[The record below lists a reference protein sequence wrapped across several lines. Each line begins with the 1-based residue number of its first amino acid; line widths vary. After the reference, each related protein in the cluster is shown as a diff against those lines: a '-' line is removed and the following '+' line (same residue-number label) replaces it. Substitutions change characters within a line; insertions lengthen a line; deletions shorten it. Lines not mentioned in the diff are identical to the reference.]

1 MSSAVIQAAEAALS
15 LPAADHG
22 DLVTALPFFLPAFL
36 IVGAILA
43 MRAVERRRQNDGDD
57 P

>member
-1 MSSAVIQAAEAALS
+1 MSSAAIQAAAAAMS

-22 DLVTALPFFLPAFL
+22 DLITALPFFLPAFL

-43 MRAVERRRQNDGDD
+43 LRAAERRRQNDGDD

>member
-1 MSSAVIQAAEAALS
+1 MSSAAIQAAGTALS

-22 DLVTALPFFLPAFL
+22 DLITALPFFLPAFL

>member
-1 MSSAVIQAAEAALS
+1 MNGVLEPISSAALS

-22 DLVTALPFFLPAFL
+22 DIVSTLPFFLPALL
-36 IVGAILA
+36 IVGGLLA
-43 MRAVERRRQNDGDD
+43 MRAIERRRNDPQDR